1 MGASGEAGMVQM
13 RTSLGG
19 IPVQQV
25 MYRDIRTL
33 QPDDT
38 LATAVEQILS
48 GWQQDFPV
56 VYGSRVLG
64 VLTREDLVRAI
75 AQGGT
80 DKHVREAMRRDF
92 QFVDSHD
99 MLDQAVQV
107 VQRCGCRA
115 LPVEHNGEL
124 VGMLTL
130 ESVGEFMMIHSA
142 MRRAEQ
148 AVGTAR
154 AIA

>member
-1 MGASGEAGMVQM
+1 M
-13 RTSLGG
+13 
-19 IPVQQV
+19 
-25 MYRDIRTL
+25 
-33 QPDDT
+33 
-38 LATAVEQILS
+38 EQILS

-99 MLDQAVQV
+99 MLEPAVQV

>member
-1 MGASGEAGMVQM
+1 
-13 RTSLGG
+13 
-19 IPVQQV
+19 VQQV

-64 VLTREDLVRAI
+64 ILTREDLVKAI

-80 DKHVREAMRRDF
+80 DKHVRDAMRRDF
-92 QFVDSHD
+92 QALDSHD
-99 MLDQAVQV
+99 MLERAVEV
-107 VQRCGCRA
+107 LQRCGCHS
-115 LPVEHNGEL
+115 LTVEHNSEL

>member
-1 MGASGEAGMVQM
+1 
-13 RTSLGG
+13 
-19 IPVQQV
+19 
-25 MYRDIRTL
+25 
-33 QPDDT
+33 
-38 LATAVEQILS
+38 
-48 GWQQDFPV
+48 
-56 VYGSRVLG
+56 
-64 VLTREDLVRAI
+64 
-75 AQGGT
+75 
-80 DKHVREAMRRDF
+80 MRRDF
-92 QFVDSHD
+92 QAVDSHD
-99 MLDQAVQV
+99 MLEPAVQL